1 MQNIFWAN
9 RSWGRINLPWRLAMA
24 IASLPFC
31 LNSPAIVQQVT
42 ATPVTRIAQTPAPA
56 PMSEIEKRAETV
68 ARLWA
73 GQDFARLRM
82 YLSPDL
88 KALLPISKLQQIW
101 QEEVKDEGK
110 IKTIGKPR
118 VVSAVNAKL
127 VFVPVEFEKLSGD
140 VVITFN
146 DKQEIVGI
154 NFPTRESIQSIAEKS
169 VKAIASGD
177 LIIARGNFHPNLKAE
192 ISPQQLEQKW
202 QGLQKRVG
210 AFKRIVK
217 TETRMG
223 ATANDVNLV
232 LLNLEFEKD
241 TDDLIV
247 IFDQQKQIVGIDFPS
262 P

>member
-1 MQNIFWAN
+1 M
-9 RSWGRINLPWRLAMA
+9 SLPWRLGMA
-24 IASLPFC
+24 IASFSFC
-31 LNSPAIVQQVT
+31 FHNQALTPPTT
-42 ATPVTRIAQTPAPA
+42 AAPTQRIAQTPAPA
-56 PMSEIEKRAETV
+56 TMSEIEKRAETV

-73 GQDFARLRM
+73 AQDFARVRM
-82 YLSPDL
+82 YLSPEL
-88 KALLPISKLQQIW
+88 KALLPISKLQQVW
-101 QEEVKDEGK
+101 QEEVSDEGK

-118 VVSAVNAKL
+118 VVNAVNAKL

-146 DKQEIVGI
+146 EKQEIVGI

-210 AFKRIVK
+210 VFKRIVK